1 MKYFLTFS
9 KNLSIFL
16 LIWILSKCF
25 EQYHTYCILY
35 WYDFTWID
43 SRSFQLLFAYCK
55 QHTDCSS
62 KMARGTCLTK
72 VKNIKILAYDEN
84 NSNITSFAWKIT
96 NLETLLP
103 IFWRI
108 QKCMSLRNDQ
118 EYYPKS
124 LLAGHR
130 GLVEYTSKGLTCS
143 SSLWYMTSSQR
154 IRLTCILVQNEVFHI
169 DWWYIKGIKEIWLGP
184 RKKVF
189 SDKFNLDDPH
199 KWLNI
204 QHYIKHLEKS
214 LM

>member
-1 MKYFLTFS
+1 MPHQSQKYKNFS
-9 KNLSIFL
+9 LWWKQQQYYFFCVKDNKSRNTVTNILKNS
-16 LIWILSKCF
+16 
-25 EQYHTYCILY
+25 
-35 WYDFTWID
+35 
-43 SRSFQLLFAYCK
+43 
-55 QHTDCSS
+55 
-62 KMARGTCLTK
+62 
-72 VKNIKILAYDEN
+72 
-84 NSNITSFAWKIT
+84 
-96 NLETLLP
+96 
-103 IFWRI
+103 
-108 QKCMSLRNDQ
+108 KCMSLRNDQ